1 MEINL
6 YNIEEKIF
14 LNSELQK
21 KLSDFK
27 EIFDQWKFAKMVG
40 GMASEI
46 KDMEIN
52 LVNSIEQKHI
62 DILNQYFKTNVV
74 LKKIRNN
81 ITKNFEF
88 SLFDCEVP
96 IEAKE
101 YREFC
106 LSRGKDGFKLTFW
119 R

>member
-6 YNIEEKIF
+6 YNLEEKIF
-14 LNSELQK
+14 LNPELHK
-21 KLSDFK
+21 KLYDFK

-40 GMASEI
+40 GMAS
-46 KDMEIN
+46 KLRDMEIT
-52 LVNSIEQKHI
+52 LINSLEQKHV
-62 DILNQYFKTNVV
+62 DILSQYFKTNVI
-74 LKKIRNN
+74 LKKISNN
-81 ITKNFEF
+81 ITKTFEF
-88 SLFDCEVP
+88 SIGDCEVP

-106 LSRGKDGFKLTFW
+106 VSRGKDSFNITLW